1 MGMRPAE
8 RRDLK
13 ALAVLPG
20 ELAGRGSAAVL
31 RGQCLGL
38 WLVSG
43 FGREEEAHRFYRRCG
58 FEATG
63 CRFVK
68 RF

>member
-20 ELAGRGSAAVL
+20 ELAGRSMTEAEDRLRFCEGNASACGS
-31 RGQCLGL
+31 
-38 WLVSG
+38 
-43 FGREEEAHRFYRRCG
+43 
-58 FEATG
+58 
-63 CRFVK
+63 
-68 RF
+68 